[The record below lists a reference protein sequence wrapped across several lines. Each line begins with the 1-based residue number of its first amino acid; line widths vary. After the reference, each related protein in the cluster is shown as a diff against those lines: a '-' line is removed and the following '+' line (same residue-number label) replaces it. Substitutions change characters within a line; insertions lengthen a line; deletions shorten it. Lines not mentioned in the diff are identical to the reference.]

1 MLDSDHTT
9 EQHGQASEAAR
20 VPLKRVLALFGP
32 YRYRIA
38 AIATLI
44 ILGAAVGLTTPF
56 LLRAIVDKALPD
68 VEMGL
73 LSLLVAAL
81 IGAGAVSAGINA
93 THAILSS
100 RIGQAIMHDLRVRV
114 YGHLQSLS
122 LGFFTHARAGEI
134 QSRIANDI
142 GGLQSLV
149 TNTAHELARNLSLV
163 LMTAIAMML
172 LDWRLALFSITI
184 IPVVVHLS
192 NRVGE
197 KREAYTE
204 RQQERMADLSSTVQE
219 TLSISGIILARTMGR
234 NDFLVRRFTR
244 TSADVGALE
253 VRSSTAG
260 EWQWQLIYLLLDALP
275 ALTLLLGGWL
285 ISQNVAITIGTLV
298 AMIALQEQLL
308 WPLQEL
314 LRTGL
319 EVRTT
324 RALFA
329 RVFDYL
335 DRPVEIMERP
345 DAIAVT
351 PDRMRGA
358 VTIENVSFA
367 YEKDGEPTLRNVSI
381 EIPAG
386 SHVAIVG
393 ATGSGKTTLGYL
405 LARLYDVDQG
415 AIRFDG
421 IDIRDLKLSSLT
433 EMLGVVTQEPYLL
446 NASIAEN
453 LRFAKPDATSA
464 ELAAAARAAQIATQI
479 EALPDGYHTVV
490 GERGYRFSGGEK
502 QRLAL
507 ARTILRDP
515 PILLLD
521 EATSALDTRTERAM
535 SAALA
540 ALSKGRTTITIA
552 HRLSTVR
559 SADMI
564 VVMRHGRVVECGR
577 HEKLMAQGSVYA
589 SLLHPEHARD

>member
-1 MLDSDHTT
+1 MLDSDQNN
-9 EQHGQASEAAR
+9 EQGDETDEAAW
-20 VPLKRVLALFGP
+20 VPLRRVLALFGP

-38 AIATLI
+38 AIAALI
-44 ILGAAVGLTTPF
+44 VLGAGVRLTTPF
-56 LLRAIVDKALPD
+56 LLRAIIDKALPHVD
-68 VEMGL
+68 MGL

-81 IGAGAVSAGINA
+81 IGAGAVSAAINA
-93 THAILSS
+93 THAMLSS

-163 LMTAIAMML
+163 MMTAVAMVL
-172 LDWRLALFSITI
+172 LDWRLALFSMTI
-184 IPVVVHLS
+184 IPSVVWLS
-192 NRVGE
+192 DRVGE
-197 KREAYTE
+197 KREAYTH
-204 RQQERMADLSSTVQE
+204 RQQKRMADLSSTVQE
-219 TLSISGIILARTMGR
+219 TLSISGIILARTMGQ
-234 NDFLVRRFTR
+234 NDFLVRRFTCV
-244 TSADVGALE
+244 SADVGALE

-314 LRTGL
+314 LRSGL
-319 EVRTT
+319 EIRTT

-335 DRPVEIMERP
+335 DRPVEIVERP
-345 DAIAVT
+345 DAIAVP
-351 PDRMRGA
+351 PDRMKGA
-358 VTIENVSFA
+358 VAIENVSFA
-367 YEKDGEPTLRNVSI
+367 YDKGGEPTLRDISI
-381 EIPAG
+381 DIPAG

-421 IDIRDLKLSSLT
+421 IDIRDLKLASLT
-433 EMLGVVTQEPYLL
+433 DLLGVVTQEPYLL
-446 NASIAEN
+446 NASIADN
-453 LRFAKPDATSA
+453 LRFARPEATDA

-479 EALPDGYHTVV
+479 ETLPEGYRTLV

-521 EATSALDTRTERAM
+521 EATSALDTRTEQAM
-535 SAALA
+535 SVALA

-564 VVMRHGRVVECGR
+564 IVMKYGRVVECGT
-577 HEKLMAQGSVYA
+577 HEVLMGQGGAYA
-589 SLLHPEHARD
+589 ALLHPDRA

>member
-1 MLDSDHTT
+1 MLDNGSKT
-9 EQHGQASEAAR
+9 ELDDETDEPAR
-20 VPLKRVLALFGP
+20 VSLRRVLSLFDP
-32 YRYRIA
+32 YRRRIA
-38 AIATLI
+38 AIAALI
-44 ILGAAVGLTTPF
+44 TLGAAVGLTTPF
-56 LLRAIVDKALPD
+56 LLRAIIDKALPNGD
-68 VEMGL
+68 MGL

-81 IGAGAVSAGINA
+81 IGAGAISAVINA

-163 LMTAIAMML
+163 IMTAVAMVL
-172 LDWRLALFSITI
+172 LDWRLALFSMTV
-184 IPVVVHLS
+184 IPIVVRLS
-192 NRVGE
+192 DHVGQ
-197 KREAYTE
+197 KREAYTH

-260 EWQWQLIYLLLDALP
+260 EWQWQLIYLLLQALP

-285 ISQNVAITIGTLV
+285 ISRDVTITIGTLV

-308 WPLQEL
+308 WPLEEL

-319 EVRTT
+319 EMRTT

-335 DRPVEIMERP
+335 DRPVEIVERP
-345 DAIAVT
+345 GAIELPAG
-351 PDRMRGA
+351 RMRGA
-358 VTIENVSFA
+358 VAIENVSFA
-367 YEKDGEPTLRNVSI
+367 YDKGGEPTLRDVSI
-381 EIPAG
+381 DIPAG

-421 IDIRDLKLSSLT
+421 VDIRDLKLVSLT
-433 EMLGVVTQEPYLL
+433 QMLGVVTQEPYLL
-446 NASIAEN
+446 NASIADN
-453 LRFAKPDATSA
+453 LRFARPDATDA
-464 ELAAAARAAQIATQI
+464 DLAAAARAAQIAPQI
-479 EALPDGYHTVV
+479 EALPDGYDTVV

-521 EATSALDTRTERAM
+521 EATSALDTQTEQAM

-540 ALSKGRTTITIA
+540 ALSEGRTTITIA

-564 VVMRHGRVVECGR
+564 VVMQHGRVVERGT
-577 HEKLMAQGSVYA
+577 HDALMALGGAYA
-589 SLLHPEHARD
+589 ALLRPEQD

>member
-1 MLDSDHTT
+1 MPDNGSRNALDD
-9 EQHGQASEAAR
+9 EADEAAPVSLR
-20 VPLKRVLALFGP
+20 RVLSLFAP
-32 YRYRIA
+32 YRHRIA
-38 AIATLI
+38 AIAALI
-44 ILGAAVGLTTPF
+44 TLGAAVGLTTPF
-56 LLRAIVDKALPD
+56 LLRAIIDEALPKGD
-68 VEMGL
+68 LGL

-81 IGAGAVSAGINA
+81 IGAGAVSAVINA

-100 RIGQAIMHDLRVRV
+100 QIGQAIMHDLRVRV

-163 LMTAIAMML
+163 IMTAVAMVL
-172 LDWRLALFSITI
+172 LDWRLALFSMTV
-184 IPVVVHLS
+184 IPIVVRLS
-192 NRVGE
+192 DHVGQ
-197 KREAYTE
+197 KREAYTH

-219 TLSISGIILARTMGR
+219 TLSISGVILARTMGR
-234 NDFLVRRFTR
+234 KDFLVRRFTR

-260 EWQWQLIYLLLDALP
+260 EWQWQLIYLLLQALP

-285 ISQNVAITIGTLV
+285 ISRDVPITIGTLV

-308 WPLQEL
+308 WPLEEV
-314 LRTGL
+314 LRTGM
-319 EVRTT
+319 EIRTT

-335 DRPVEIMERP
+335 DRPVEIVERP
-345 DAIAVT
+345 DAIAL
-351 PDRMRGA
+351 PPERMRGA
-358 VTIENVSFA
+358 VAIENVSFA
-367 YEKDGEPTLRNVSI
+367 YDKDGEPTLRDVSI
-381 EIPAG
+381 DIPAG

-421 IDIRDLKLSSLT
+421 VDIRDLKLASLN

-446 NASIAEN
+446 NASIADN
-453 LRFAKPDATSA
+453 LRFARPEATDA
-464 ELAAAARAAQIATQI
+464 ELVAAARAAQIAAQI
-479 EALPDGYHTVV
+479 EALPEGYNTVV

-521 EATSALDTRTERAM
+521 EATSALDTQTEQAM

-559 SADMI
+559 SADLI
-564 VVMRHGRVVECGR
+564 VVMKRGQVVERGT
-577 HEKLMAQGSVYA
+577 HDMLMAQGGAYA
-589 SLLHPEHARD
+589 ALLRPEEG

>member
-1 MLDSDHTT
+1 MPDGDMTNARKD
-9 EQHGQASEAAR
+9 ESEEGAQ
-20 VPLKRVLALFGP
+20 VPLRRVLALFRP
-32 YRYRIA
+32 YRRRIA
-38 AIATLI
+38 AIAALI
-44 ILGAAVGLTTPF
+44 ILGAAVGLATPF
-56 LLRAIVDKALPD
+56 LLRAIIDKALPNAD
-68 VEMGL
+68 MGL

-81 IGAGAVSAGINA
+81 IGAGAVSAAINA

-149 TNTAHELARNLSLV
+149 TNTAHELARNVSL
-163 LMTAIAMML
+163 LMMTAVAMVL
-172 LDWRLALFSITI
+172 LDWRLALFSMTV
-184 IPVVVHLS
+184 IPIVVHLS
-192 NRVGE
+192 DRVGQ
-197 KREAYTE
+197 KREAYTH

-234 NDFLVRRFTR
+234 NDFLVRRFAR

-319 EVRTT
+319 EIRTT

-335 DRPVEIMERP
+335 DRPVEIVERP
-345 DAIAVT
+345 DAIAV
-351 PDRMRGA
+351 PSDRMRGA
-358 VTIENVSFA
+358 VSIENVSFA
-367 YEKDGEPTLRNVSI
+367 YEKGGEPTLRDVSI
-381 EIPAG
+381 DIPAG

-421 IDIRDLKLSSLT
+421 VDIRDLRLASLT
-433 EMLGVVTQEPYLL
+433 DMLGVVTQEPYLL
-446 NASIAEN
+446 NASIADN
-453 LRFAKPDATSA
+453 LRFARPEATDAD
-464 ELAAAARAAQIATQI
+464 LAAAARAAQIATQI
-479 EALPDGYHTVV
+479 EALPDGYNTVV

-521 EATSALDTRTERAM
+521 EATSALDTRTEQAM
-535 SAALA
+535 SAALS

-564 VVMRHGRVVECGR
+564 VVMKHGRVVERGT
-577 HEKLMAQGSVYA
+577 HEVLMAQGGAYA
-589 SLLHPEHARD
+589 ALLHPDRA

>member
-1 MLDSDHTT
+1 MPDNGSRNALDD
-9 EQHGQASEAAR
+9 EADEAAPVSLR
-20 VPLKRVLALFGP
+20 RVLSLFAP
-32 YRYRIA
+32 YRHRIA
-38 AIATLI
+38 AIAALI
-44 ILGAAVGLTTPF
+44 TLGAAVGLTTPF
-56 LLRAIVDKALPD
+56 LLRAIIDEALPKGD
-68 VEMGL
+68 LGL

-81 IGAGAVSAGINA
+81 IGAGAVSAVINA

-100 RIGQAIMHDLRVRV
+100 QIGQAIMHDLRVRV

-163 LMTAIAMML
+163 IMTAVAMVL
-172 LDWRLALFSITI
+172 LDWRLALFSMTV
-184 IPVVVHLS
+184 IPIVVRLS
-192 NRVGE
+192 DHVGQ
-197 KREAYTE
+197 KREAYTH

-219 TLSISGIILARTMGR
+219 TLSISGVILARTMGR
-234 NDFLVRRFTR
+234 KDFLVRRFTR

-260 EWQWQLIYLLLDALP
+260 EWQWQLIYLLLQALP

-285 ISQNVAITIGTLV
+285 ISRDVPITIGTLV

-308 WPLQEL
+308 WPLEEV
-314 LRTGL
+314 LRTGM
-319 EVRTT
+319 EIRTI

-335 DRPVEIMERP
+335 DRPVEIVERP
-345 DAIAVT
+345 DAIAL
-351 PDRMRGA
+351 PPERMRGA
-358 VTIENVSFA
+358 VAIENVSFA
-367 YEKDGEPTLRNVSI
+367 YDKDGEPTLRDVSI
-381 EIPAG
+381 DIPAG

-421 IDIRDLKLSSLT
+421 VDIRDLKLASLN

-446 NASIAEN
+446 NASIADN
-453 LRFAKPDATSA
+453 LRFARPEATDA
-464 ELAAAARAAQIATQI
+464 ELVAAARAAQIAAQI
-479 EALPDGYHTVV
+479 EALPEGYNTVV

-521 EATSALDTRTERAM
+521 EATSALDTQTEQAM

-559 SADMI
+559 SADLI
-564 VVMRHGRVVECGR
+564 VVMKRGQVVERGT
-577 HEKLMAQGSVYA
+577 HDMLMAQGGAYA
-589 SLLHPEHARD
+589 ALLRPEEG

>member
-1 MLDSDHTT
+1 MLDNDFKNELDDET
-9 EQHGQASEAAR
+9 GEAVQVSLR
-20 VPLKRVLALFGP
+20 RVLSLFSP
-32 YRYRIA
+32 YRHRIA
-38 AIATLI
+38 AIAALI
-44 ILGAAVGLTTPF
+44 TLGAAVGLTTPF
-56 LLRAIVDKALPD
+56 LLRAIIDKALPNGD
-68 VEMGL
+68 MGL

-81 IGAGAVSAGINA
+81 IGVGAISAVINA

-100 RIGQAIMHDLRVRV
+100 QIGQAVMHDLRVRV

-163 LMTAIAMML
+163 IMTSVAMVL
-172 LDWRLALFSITI
+172 LDWRLALFSMTV
-184 IPVVVHLS
+184 IPIVVRLS
-192 NRVGE
+192 DHVGQ
-197 KREAYTE
+197 KREAYTH

-219 TLSISGIILARTMGR
+219 TLSISGVILARTMGR
-234 NDFLVRRFTR
+234 RDFLVRRFAR

-260 EWQWQLIYLLLDALP
+260 EWQWQLIYLLLQVLP

-285 ISQNVAITIGTLV
+285 ISRDVTITIGTLV

-308 WPLQEL
+308 WPLEEV

-319 EVRTT
+319 EIRTT

-335 DRPVEIMERP
+335 DRPVEIVERP
-345 DAIAVT
+345 DAVAL
-351 PDRMRGA
+351 PADRMRGA
-358 VTIENVSFA
+358 VAIENVSFA
-367 YEKDGEPTLRNVSI
+367 YDKGGEPTLRDVSI
-381 EIPAG
+381 DIPAG

-405 LARLYDVDQG
+405 LARLYDVDHG

-421 IDIRDLKLSSLT
+421 VDIRDLKLASLN

-446 NASIAEN
+446 NASIADN
-453 LRFAKPDATSA
+453 LRFARPDATDA
-464 ELAAAARAAQIATQI
+464 DLVAAARAAQIAAQI
-479 EALPDGYHTVV
+479 EALPEGYDTVV

-521 EATSALDTRTERAM
+521 EATSALDTQTEQAM

-564 VVMRHGRVVECGR
+564 VVMKHGQVVERGT
-577 HEKLMAQGSVYA
+577 HDGLMARGGAYA
-589 SLLHPEHARD
+589 ALLRPEED

>member
-9 EQHGQASEAAR
+9 EHDDKTDEIAR
-20 VPLKRVLALFGP
+20 VPLGRVLALFGP

-38 AIATLI
+38 AIAALI

-56 LLRAIVDKALPD
+56 LLRAIIDKALPAVD
-68 VEMGL
+68 MGL

-81 IGAGAVSAGINA
+81 IGAGAVSAAINA

-163 LMTAIAMML
+163 LMTAIAMVL

-184 IPVVVHLS
+184 IPIVVYLS
-192 NRVGE
+192 DRVGE
-197 KREAYTE
+197 KREAYTQ

-319 EVRTT
+319 EIRTT

-335 DRPVEIMERP
+335 DRPVEIVERP
-345 DAIAVT
+345 DAIAIR
-351 PDRMRGA
+351 PERMRGA

-367 YEKDGEPTLRNVSI
+367 YDKGGEPTLRNVSI
-381 EIPAG
+381 DIPAG

-421 IDIRDLKLSSLT
+421 VDIRDLKLSSLT
-433 EMLGVVTQEPYLL
+433 DMLGVVTQEPYLL
-446 NASIAEN
+446 NASIADN
-453 LRFAKPDATSA
+453 LRFAKPHATQA
-464 ELAAAARAAQIATQI
+464 ELAAAARAAQISKQI
-479 EALPDGYHTVV
+479 EALPEGYKTIV

-521 EATSALDTRTERAM
+521 EATSALDTRTEQAM

-540 ALSKGRTTITIA
+540 SLSKGRTTITIA

-564 VVMRHGRVVECGR
+564 VVMQHGRVVESGT
-577 HEKLMAQGSVYA
+577 HEVLMAQGGAYA
-589 SLLHPEHARD
+589 ALLHPDRA